1 MNKKRAE
8 DMPKEIRCHNCKK
21 EIPEK
26 YVMWTMS
33 QGKLVPVHRDC
44 SRRVY
49 RADPLW
55 DYSKKRKKN
64 K

>member
-1 MNKKRAE
+1 MA
-8 DMPKEIRCHNCKK
+8 KEIRCHNCKK